1 MITFDNWHL
10 ASDGA
15 VLAMQFD
22 NKSRLLEVLGDL
34 PQDWTWT
41 MLVAVGQ
48 ALDVISM
55 DVVPGGLEAVLT
67 AETLSLSGYYSMQ
80 LKGVRGDV
88 VRHTNVI
95 RVPVQNSLSG
105 DAQWPT
111 IPTEF
116 TEIEQNI
123 LDLNQHPPYPGDS
136 GYWMTW
142 DLASGVYVQS
152 QLPLPPIAEGPPG
165 RAATIKVGATTTG
178 EPGTEAAVENVGDEN
193 AAILNFTIPAGAA
206 GPTGATPAISVQV
219 SGLPAGSEPTV
230 SVSGTP
236 ESPVI
241 SLGIP
246 AGQQGAP
253 GANGSDGTDG
263 ETPNISI
270 GTVDT
275 LPAGSSA
282 TASITGQTPNL
293 ELNLGIPQGQ
303 QGAPYTLTDEDKQT
317 IVQAVIAAL
326 PVYNGEV
333 E

>member
-1 MITFDNWHL
+1 MITFDNWQL

-123 LDLNQHPPYPGDS
+123 LDLNQHPPYPGS
-136 GYWMTW
+136 NGYWMIWNTATGRYEEST
-142 DLASGVYVQS
+142 LQTGSGGSDKTFNFSQNVPSAVWYVEHNLGKYPS
-152 QLPLPPIAEGPPG
+152 
-165 RAATIKVGATTTG
+165 
-178 EPGTEAAVENVGDEN
+178 
-193 AAILNFTIPAGAA
+193 
-206 GPTGATPAISVQV
+206 
-219 SGLPAGSEPTV
+219 V
-230 SVSGTP
+230 SVVDSGNNV
-236 ESPVI
+236 VI
-241 SLGIP
+241 GDVSY
-246 AGQQGAP
+246 
-253 GANGSDGTDG
+253 
-263 ETPNISI
+263 
-270 GTVDT
+270 VDDNN
-275 LPAGSSA
+275 LKIQFSSA
-282 TASITGQTPNL
+282 FSGKAYMN
-293 ELNLGIPQGQ
+293 
-303 QGAPYTLTDEDKQT
+303 
-317 IVQAVIAAL
+317 
-326 PVYNGEV
+326 
-333 E
+333 